1 MRLTFFLESRSSRNF
16 IAAEA
21 RLTFDEQQA
30 GSRSRL
36 VSASANE
43 DRSVEKVRELR
54 SPPKEGLAGHSE
66 VALANLPEAS

>member
-21 RLTFDEQQA
+21 RLTLDESKQA

-36 VSASANE
+36 VSAYANE
-43 DRSVEKVRELR
+43 DRLSRKSVSFALR
-54 SPPKEGLAGHSE
+54 RRRD
-66 VALANLPEAS
+66 